1 MNNVFK
7 KVLFLLTVISAYFVY
22 DYKNVYATELSDAEK
37 ISIINHIDD
46 SVDSIDVRF
55 DENIPYVKL
64 DDIYGFMSP
73 NKITISKKDDGIYE
87 VTTEGGKA
95 TINTTM
101 DYLYSDN
108 LGAFIEIPEEEVESP
123 IVVKNYD
130 TQFIGDSISKNIDFK
145 KYEIDI
151 IGDGK
156 SIWLPVQIAF
166 DMFLYPGFYDGEN
179 INIYDHMTAVGL
191 LNNLDEYDEI
201 ISKFFINDKRL
212 NNNIKVSY
220 NELCFMFDYYYGY
233 PERSILSE
241 SIKNYGLDYTLE
253 HFDDDTKQIKN
264 WLLSDSIDDYYLGL
278 AALDAY
284 LYDGGHTALSNIV
297 AAHIGFL
304 GVMDLEEKLED
315 IKQFKYKNKTE
326 NNHTSNEIDIN
337 ENRDLAL
344 KDDNYIEK
352 GDTALYAFDSF
363 DYDNDGWKKYYEEK
377 GEYPNDTLGGILR
390 ALDRASQ
397 NKNIKYFVFD
407 ISKNGGGLGSLAPI
421 IMDFLGYDNALQYRD
436 TLSNLIEKNIVDT
449 DINFD
454 GIYDEKDKISKY
466 NFNYGVLTSNLTFST
481 ANIFASLAKENNFMI
496 IGEQS
501 GGGACSLSILFT
513 DESLLYSISSTKH
526 IVNNEGSSID
536 KGIAVDEYLV
546 GKKELFGE
554 DVNDYSKYYDLDNL
568 SSLLN
573 EYYKAKEKEVT
584 VEKIENN
591 FMGTNIFNTS
601 EEISNLIPLTDEETK
616 ALKNGTNLFV
626 FVEAIDASSLISTDD
641 KIIIENNLDNNS
653 RIGMYLDINLYKKI
667 DGKDKIKVLETP
679 NKLKISIEI
688 PENLIRSNRK
698 FYIIRLHNGSAT
710 KIIPTLN
717 ENILTFETD
726 KFSIY
731 ALAYIDAG
739 ETKIDTE
746 IAPTSNKN
754 SNPKTGDGITYMVIV
769 LTLSIVGLAT
779 TSIFV
784 KKDKVF

>member
-7 KVLFLLTVISAYFVY
+7 KALFLLTVISAYLVY
-22 DYKNVYATELSDAEK
+22 GYKNVYAAELSSAEK
-37 ISIINHIDD
+37 ISIINHTNGT
-46 SVDSIDVRF
+46 VDSIDVRF

-64 DDIYGFMSP
+64 DDIYSFMSP

-87 VTTEGGKA
+87 VATEDGKA

-123 IVVKNYD
+123 IFVKNYD
-130 TQFIGDSISKNIDFK
+130 TQIIGDSISKKIDFK

-151 IGDGK
+151 IGDGD

-179 INIYDHMTAVGL
+179 INIYDHMTAAGL
-191 LNNLDEYDEI
+191 VNNLDEYDEI

-212 NNNIKVSY
+212 SNNIKVSY

-241 SIKNYGLDYTLE
+241 SIKKYGLDYTLE

-284 LYDGGHTALSNIV
+284 LYDGGHTTLSNIM
-297 AAHIGFL
+297 AAHIGFF

-326 NNHTSNEIDIN
+326 NNQTSNEIDIN
-337 ENRDLAL
+337 ENRKLSL
-344 KDDNYIEK
+344 EDNYIEK
-352 GDTALYAFDSF
+352 GDTALYVFDSF
-363 DYDNDGWKKYYEEK
+363 DYDNDGWKKYYKEK
-377 GEYPNDTLGGILR
+377 GEYPNDTLGGILK

-407 ISKNGGGLGSLAPI
+407 ISKNSGGLGSLAPI

-454 GIYDEKDKISKY
+454 GTYDEKDKISKY
-466 NFNYGVLTSNLTFST
+466 NFKYGVLTSNLTFST
-481 ANIFASLAKENNFMI
+481 ANIFTALAKENNFMI

-501 GGGACSLSILFT
+501 GGGACSLSLLFT
-513 DESLLYSISSTKH
+513 NESLLYSISSTKH
-526 IVNNEGSSID
+526 IVDNEGSSID

-554 DVNDYSKYYDLDNL
+554 EVNDYSEYYDLDNL

-573 EYYKAKEKEVT
+573 EYYKANEKEVT
-584 VEKIENN
+584 VEKLENN
-591 FMGTNIFNTS
+591 FMNTNIFNTS
-601 EEISNLIPLTDEETK
+601 EEINDLIPLTDEEK
-616 ALKNGTNLFV
+616 QFLKNGTNLFV
-626 FVEAIDASSLISTDD
+626 FVEAIDASSSISADD

-653 RIGMYLDINLYKKI
+653 KIGMYLDINLYKKV
-667 DGKDKIKVLETP
+667 DGKDKIKVLETSD
-679 NKLKISIEI
+679 KLKISIEI
-688 PENLIRSNRK
+688 PESLLNLNRK
-698 FYIIRLHNGSAT
+698 FYIIRLHNGVAT
-710 KIIPTLN
+710 KIIPTIN
-717 ENILTFETD
+717 ENMLTFETD

-731 ALAYIDAG
+731 ALAYTDI
-739 ETKIDTE
+739 E
-746 IAPTSNKN
+746 N
-754 SNPKTGDGITYMVIV
+754 SNPKTGDGITYMIII
-769 LTLSIVGLAT
+769 LILSIVGLVT
-779 TSIFV
+779 TSIYV
-784 KKDKVF
+784 KKND